1 MPDSET
7 FRQRIV
13 SSVFATKL
21 VEESYVAHVKIW
33 EEDASDEG
41 GKKPRY
47 IIISSMSS
55 LLPDLLMCQH
65 DLSTGS
71 VQQWGGL
78 HP

>member
-1 MPDSET
+1 MPDGDSV
-7 FRQRIV
+7 RQRIV

-21 VEESYVAHVKIW
+21 VEETYVAHVKIW

-47 IIISSMSS
+47 IILSSMSS
-55 LLPDLLMCQH
+55 LSPDLLVCQYS
-65 DLSTGS
+65 LPR
-71 VQQWGGL
+71 VQWWGRF